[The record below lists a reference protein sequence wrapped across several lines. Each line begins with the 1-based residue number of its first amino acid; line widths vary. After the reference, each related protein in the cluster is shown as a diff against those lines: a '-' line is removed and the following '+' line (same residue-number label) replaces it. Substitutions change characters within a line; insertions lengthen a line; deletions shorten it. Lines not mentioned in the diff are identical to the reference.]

1 MSAARR
7 KAAQARRHGDTD
19 TVDPDDALVLLTAE
33 HNAIEKLIREFERH
47 AATMEG
53 VEKGKLALRI
63 CHALA
68 NHHAIKA
75 ELFYPAAQAVLGEE
89 DRGRVDSL
97 RVDHEVLLDLIEEIE
112 GMSADNEEFDGHVRD
127 LGDLACRLMKAEE
140 EEVFPRL
147 RHSKLDL
154 VGTGERMAARKSQLA
169 TRPVDRMLIRQAR
182 RVMGGGRP

>member
-1 MSAARR
+1 MTVARR
-7 KAAQARRHGDTD
+7 KAAQARRHGDTEG
-19 TVDPDDALVLLTAE
+19 VDPDDALVLMTAE

-75 ELFYPAAQAVLGEE
+75 ELLYPAAQAVLGEE
-89 DRGRVDSL
+89 DRDRVDAL
-97 RVDHEVLLDLIEEIE
+97 RVDHEVVLDLIEEIE
-112 GMSADNEEFDGHVRD
+112 GTPSDNERFDTHVRD
-127 LGDLACRLMKAEE
+127 LGDLALRLMTAEE
-140 EEVFPRL
+140 EDIFPRL
-147 RHSKLDL
+147 RHSRLDL

-169 TRPVDRMLIRQAR
+169 TRPVDRALIRQAR
-182 RVMGGGRP
+182 KVMGGGEA

>member
-1 MSAARR
+1 MTAARR

-19 TVDPDDALVLLTAE
+19 TVNPDDAIVLLTAE

-47 AATMEG
+47 AGTMDG
-53 VEKGKLALRI
+53 VDKGKLALRI

-75 ELFYPAAQAVLGEE
+75 ELFYPAAEAVLGEE
-89 DRGRVDSL
+89 DRGRLESL
-97 RVDHEVLLDLIEEIE
+97 RAYHEVLLDLIEEIE
-112 GMSADNEEFDGHVRD
+112 VMPSDNKAFDSHVRD

-140 EEVFPRL
+140 EDVFPRL

-169 TRPVDRMLIRQAR
+169 TRPLDRALIRQAR
-182 RVMGGGRP
+182 KVLGGGRP

>member
-7 KAAQARRHGDTD
+7 KAAQARRRGDAD
-19 TVDPDDALVLLTAE
+19 DVNPDDALVLLTAE
-33 HNAIEKLIREFERH
+33 HNAIEKLVREFARR
-47 AATMEG
+47 AGTMDG

-75 ELFYPAAQAVLGEE
+75 EVFYPAAEAVLDDE
-89 DRGRVDSL
+89 DRGRIDAL
-97 RVDHEVLLDLIEEIE
+97 RVDHEVLLDLIEEVE
-112 GMSADNEEFDGHVRD
+112 RMPAEHREFDSHVRD

-140 EEVFPRL
+140 ENVFPLL
-147 RHSKLDL
+147 RHSRLDL

-169 TRPVDRMLIRQAR
+169 TRPVDRALIRQAR
-182 RVMGGGRP
+182 RVMGGARP